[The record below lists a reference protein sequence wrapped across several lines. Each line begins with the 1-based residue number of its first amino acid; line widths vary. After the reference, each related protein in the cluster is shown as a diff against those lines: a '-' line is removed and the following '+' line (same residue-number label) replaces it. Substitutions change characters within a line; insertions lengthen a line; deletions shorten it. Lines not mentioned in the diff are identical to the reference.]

1 MQVYLIKNAEGAYK
15 IGFTS
20 KKVSERIMGLQTGAD
35 SELEMIASY
44 QTKRARQIEG
54 ILHRLHRSK
63 QKKGEWFNLTL
74 EDEMKFHQM
83 CEQIE
88 HNLEFL
94 EKNKI

>member
-20 KKVSERIMGLQTGAD
+20 KKVSDRIVGLQTGAS
-35 SELEMIASY
+35 SELEMVASY
-44 QTKRARQIEG
+44 QTQRARQIEG
-54 ILHRLHRSK
+54 ILHRTHRSK
-63 QKKGEWFNLTL
+63 RRKGEWFDLTL
-74 EDEMKFHQM
+74 EDEIKFCQM
-83 CEQIE
+83 CAQIE